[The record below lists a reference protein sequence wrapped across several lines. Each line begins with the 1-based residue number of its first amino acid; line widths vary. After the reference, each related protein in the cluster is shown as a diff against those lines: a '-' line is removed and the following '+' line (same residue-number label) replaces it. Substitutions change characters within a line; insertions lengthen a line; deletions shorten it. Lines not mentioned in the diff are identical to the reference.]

1 MKRRRGFVQL
11 AILHLLKEESMH
23 GYQMMKELEHRSGGF
38 YAASAGT
45 VYPALQELLEQK
57 MIDLDPNSDKKTYV
71 LQEKGTERLEDFANK
86 KEGDFWTEW
95 EARWVWRNSD
105 EAVQVKTALE
115 QWEAELRK
123 AIKQT
128 RQNPAKSTKLIA
140 FIEEI
145 TARLQKENR

>member
-23 GYQMMKELEHRSGGF
+23 GYQMMKELEHRSGGL

-45 VYPALQELLEQK
+45 VYPALQELLEQE
-57 MIDLDPNSDKKTYV
+57 MIDLDPVSDKKTYV
-71 LQEKGTERLEDFANK
+71 LQEKGKERLGDFANK

-105 EAVQVKTALE
+105 EAVQLKAALE
-115 QWEAELRK
+115 QWEVELRK
-123 AIKQT
+123 VIKQT
-128 RQNPAKSTKLIA
+128 RQNPAKSTKLIT
-140 FIEEI
+140 FIEEV
-145 TARLQKENR
+145 TQRLQKENR